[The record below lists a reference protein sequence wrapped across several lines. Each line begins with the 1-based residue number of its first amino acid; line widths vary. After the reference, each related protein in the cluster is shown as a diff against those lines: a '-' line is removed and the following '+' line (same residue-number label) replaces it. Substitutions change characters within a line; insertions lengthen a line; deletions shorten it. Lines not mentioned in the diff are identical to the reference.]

1 MNTTLT
7 KITSHT
13 HTSKILGKTQALFL
27 QNSENCFITHTP
39 TDKTDSL
46 HLIFSEKNHQPDKST
61 DLSFGKEKSV
71 NIAHFSDSTH
81 SCYRLDDTET
91 PLARSSFY
99 HSHF

>member
-1 MNTTLT
+1 MNTTST
-7 KITSHT
+7 KLSLHT
-13 HTSKILGKTQALFL
+13 HLSDSRKNSGSFSCK
-27 QNSENCFITHTP
+27 NSENCSITHTDRQDRQP
-39 TDKTDSL
+39 PPDFL
-46 HLIFSEKNHQPDKST
+46 RKNHQPDKST

-99 HSHF
+99 RHF